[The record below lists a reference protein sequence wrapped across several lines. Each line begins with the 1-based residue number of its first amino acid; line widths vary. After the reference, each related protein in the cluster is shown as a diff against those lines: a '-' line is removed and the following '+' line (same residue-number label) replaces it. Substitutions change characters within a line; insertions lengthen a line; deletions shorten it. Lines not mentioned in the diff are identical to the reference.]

1 MEIIQ
6 TIIDNVQKVI
16 KGKREVVELSL
27 IPLIAGGH
35 LIFIDVPGV
44 GKTTLASALANSIEA
59 KFSRIQF
66 TADLLP
72 SDIIGVSIYKKETSS
87 FEFKKGPVFANV
99 VLADEINRAS
109 PKTQS
114 ALLEAMSEK
123 TVTIDDFTYNLGN
136 VFFVIATEN
145 PSEFSGIYPL
155 PESEL
160 DRFML
165 SIKMGYPANDIEK
178 EIIREG
184 ITDASKLVQPVTSLN
199 EILFLRE
206 KSQKIYV
213 EESIIDYVMKLV
225 QETRRSK
232 FIQIG
237 VSTRGGIEFLKA
249 IKCYALVKG
258 RDFVQPED
266 VKIIARYALPHRI
279 VLKHSE
285 SRFSEEII
293 SDFLNEL
300 KAPV

>member
-1 MEIIQ
+1 MEIIHK
-6 TIIDNVQKVI
+6 IIENIQEVI
-16 KGKREVVELSL
+16 KGKREIIELSL
-27 IPLIAGGH
+27 VPLIAGGH

-44 GKTTLASALANSIEA
+44 GKTTLASAIANSIEA

-72 SDIIGVSIYKKETSS
+72 SDIIGISIYKKENAL
-87 FEFKKGPVFANV
+87 FEFKKGPIFANV
-99 VLADEINRAS
+99 ILADEINRAS

-123 TVTIDDFTYNLGN
+123 TVTVDDLTYVLDD

-145 PSEFSGIYPL
+145 PAEFSGIYPL

-165 SIKMGYPANDIEK
+165 SIKMGYPSSDVEK
-178 EIIREG
+178 EVIRKG
-184 ITDASKLVQPVTSLN
+184 VVDAAKRMHSVTTLN

-206 KSQKIYV
+206 QAQKTYV
-213 EESIIDYVMKLV
+213 EESIIDYVMKIV
-225 QETRRSK
+225 QETRKSK
-232 FIQIG
+232 YIQIG

-249 IKCYALVKG
+249 VKSFALLKG
-258 RDFVQPED
+258 RDFVIPD
-266 VKIIARYALPHRI
+266 DAKLIAPYALPHRI
-279 VLKHSE
+279 VLRKSE
-285 SRFSEEII
+285 SRFAQEII
-293 SDFLNEL
+293 FDILNEL